1 MTRGEQ
7 IEALS
12 KLTTTL
18 YSLGAAGSGATRT
31 FASAARGAEVL
42 TVSALSL
49 SAEGALVLER
59 VAVPVG
65 RAAAA
70 LSGGPGAIVVLQRA
84 NTAARG
90 GQPPPAQGPGQW
102 GPAHDAPKKW
112 FAPSG
117 ATQLV
122 EQARRQFIAAN
133 GVPIRWHVAEKK
145 AADAIRKLL
154 AGGSVKGIEIVHT
167 PALQ

>member
-18 YSLGAAGSGATRT
+18 YSVGAAGSGATRT

-42 TVSALSL
+42 TVPALSL